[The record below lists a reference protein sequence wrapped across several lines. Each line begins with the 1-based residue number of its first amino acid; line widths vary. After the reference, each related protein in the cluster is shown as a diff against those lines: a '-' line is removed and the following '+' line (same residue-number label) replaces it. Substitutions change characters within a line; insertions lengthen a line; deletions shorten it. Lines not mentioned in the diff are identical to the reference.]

1 MNEQFVE
8 DTDNVEPVYH
18 EQKLFC
24 VNNQMVIDCEC
35 PEHPIRCYARNIA
48 RKFYNPEFSHQD
60 DKKEYGISRT
70 DIVTINIKGTEKEVE
85 GVRKNLKKLC
95 EKCKERGSK

>member
-8 DTDNVEPVYH
+8 DTDNIEPVYH

-35 PEHPIRCYARNIA
+35 QEHPIRCCARNIA
-48 RKFYNPEFSHQD
+48 RKFYNPEFPHQD
-60 DKKEYGISRT
+60 DKKKEYGISRT
-70 DIVTINIKGTEKEVE
+70 DYFAWHQTKRNQQTFVTFM
-85 GVRKNLKKLC
+85 L
-95 EKCKERGSK
+95 SM